1 MALIDDIKA
10 RYSDQR
16 LTNLTNPGV
25 KGATSVNDPTLNLA
39 ITDVTSDFSLSGILL
54 DDSNA
59 DHVRVAFLGVLHV
72 LRTYGGISD
81 DEGQKRYKERLNEL
95 KAVSVR
101 QRIAPTT
108 KSVLDPSAEQTGNR
122 PPRPR
127 FDQKVFD
134 GLRPNKR

>member
-1 MALIDDIKA
+1 MALSDEVKA
-10 RYSDQR
+10 RYSAQR
-16 LTNLTNPGV
+16 LTTLTNPGV
-25 KGATSVNDPTLNLA
+25 KGATGIDDPTLDLA
-39 ITDVTSDFSLSGILL
+39 IVDVTSDFSLAGIIF
-54 DDSNA
+54 DDTDA
-59 DHVRVAFLGVLHV
+59 DHIRVGFLGVLHV

-81 DEGQKRYKERLNEL
+81 DEGLKRYNQALDKL

-108 KSVLDPSAEQTGNR
+108 KSVLDPSPEQTGNR

-127 FDQKVFD
+127 FDQRVFD